1 MSKRVR
7 VPVRVIRPP
16 GRPPVVADP
25 APRPVASPV
34 EPLEAVVPP
43 VPASL
48 TAAELVAQNRA
59 LREQIASLEEEMARL
74 QAALDEQ
81 RGQAEQAQSQAEE
94 QQEQVEQAQAE
105 AEDWRERALRL
116 QAEMDNYR
124 KRQRRLAQDEI
135 AAEREHL
142 LRAFLQVVDN
152 LERALAAPADDID
165 GLRRGIELTHRAA
178 LQLLE
183 QAGVE
188 PIPAENQ
195 PFDPR
200 WHEAVSTVSGE
211 AADAEP
217 DTIVQVLQPGYR
229 LGETLLRPAQVIVAV

>member
-1 MSKRVR
+1 
-7 VPVRVIRPP
+7 
-16 GRPPVVADP
+16 
-25 APRPVASPV
+25 
-34 EPLEAVVPP
+34 
-43 VPASL
+43 
-48 TAAELVAQNRA
+48 LVAQNRA
-59 LREQIASLEEEMARL
+59 LRERIAHLEEEMAQL
-74 QAALDEQ
+74 QAALDER
-81 RGQAEQAQSQAEE
+81 RGQAEQAQSQAKE

-105 AEDWRERALRL
+105 AEDWRERALRF

-152 LERALAAPADDID
+152 LERALAAPADE
-165 GLRRGIELTHRAA
+165 GNSLRQGIELTRRAA

-188 PIPAENQ
+188 PILAENQ

-200 WHEAVSTVSGE
+200 WHEAVSTVPGDAVGAE
-211 AADAEP
+211 A

-229 LGETLLRPAQVIVAV
+229 LGETLLRPARVVVAV